1 MDLRTMKRF
10 AAEGRYKSFQ
20 MLRHDTELMA
30 HNALAFNS
38 SGDRYVFSIIFV
50 ANTLAS
56 RRF

>member
-1 MDLRTMKRF
+1 MKRF